1 MMLNRSTY
9 EVVLD
14 VPKLV
19 IHNMI
24 SNPALIAGL
33 LGHISILQVYDSSQ
47 NKFVLPQDLTSQ
59 PTKFRVAYIFGTPDD
74 KITVELGEMEG
85 PSILL
90 DSVKYKG
97 FTYDGRMKWAIS
109 FVIREFQG
117 KTKVDI
123 IAESEEE
130 RGFFSKF
137 LGKNQ
142 FSLADH
148 AIKSHIVPFIKLYM
162 NQILNQRAQLDR
174 TIEYKVVAEE
184 EGIIS
189 DLMTKFMRLQRENN
203 LSYAMIVING
213 DNFRGKI
220 ILKNGKPV
228 YSWFRWPDGNT
239 KSGNDA
245 IVEAMTTSVKG
256 KAWLYTLDVDSVIDE
271 VFEEI
276 FLNTVNQLIE
286 QSPQG

>member
-1 MMLNRSTY
+1 MVLVMNRSTY
-9 EVVLD
+9 EVFLD
-14 VPKLV
+14 TSKSVV
-19 IHNMI
+19 YSMV

-33 LGHISILQVYDSSQ
+33 LGHISILQAYDSRL
-47 NKFVLPQDLTSQ
+47 NRFVTPQDLTIAPS
-59 PTKFRVAYIFGTPDD
+59 KFKVAYIFGTPDD
-74 KITVELGEMEG
+74 KVTVELGEMEG
-85 PSILL
+85 PINLI
-90 DSVKYKG
+90 DTVEYKG
-97 FTYDGRMKWAIS
+97 YTYDGKMKWSIA
-109 FVIREFQG
+109 FTIREYQG

-130 RGFFSKF
+130 KRLFSRF
-137 LGKNQ
+137 LGRNQ

-162 NQILNQRAQLDR
+162 NQVLNQRAQLDR
-174 TIEYKVVAEE
+174 KSIEYKLVAEE

-189 DLMTKFMRLQRENN
+189 DLMTKFMRLQRESNMN
-203 LSYAMIVING
+203 YAMIVIKG
-213 DNFRGKI
+213 DNFRGRI
-220 ILKNGKPV
+220 ILKNGKPAN
-228 YSWFRWPDGNT
+228 SWFRCPDGNT

-286 QSPQG
+286 Q

>member
-24 SNPALIAGL
+24 SNPALIVGL
-33 LGHISILQVYDSSQ
+33 LGHISILQAYDSRQ
-47 NKFVLPQDLTSQ
+47 NKFVSPQDLTSQ

-74 KITVELGEMEG
+74 KVTVELGEMEG
-85 PSILL
+85 PTSLL
-90 DSVKYKG
+90 DSIEYKG
-97 FTYDGRMKWAIS
+97 FTYDGRMKWTIS
-109 FVIREFQG
+109 FALREYQG

-148 AIKSHIVPFIKLYM
+148 AIKSHIIPFIRLYM
-162 NQILNQRAQLDR
+162 NQILSQRVQLDR
-174 TIEYKVVAEE
+174 KSIEYKLVAEE

-203 LSYAMIVING
+203 LSYAMIVIKG
-213 DNFRGKI
+213 DNFRGRI

-228 YSWFRWPDGNT
+228 SSWFRCPDGNT

-245 IVEAMTTSVKG
+245 IVEAMTTSVAG
-256 KAWLYTLDVDSVIDE
+256 KAWLYTIDIDTVVDD
-271 VFEEI
+271 VFEQI
-276 FLNTVNQLIE
+276 FLNTINQLVD
-286 QSPQG
+286 Q